1 MKIAIHLF
9 QMVLPWCVLPDWH
22 PGEEVEQD
30 SGARV
35 ERNFPETVAL
45 REGVPFH
52 PFPKYSQ

>member
-1 MKIAIHLF
+1 
-9 QMVLPWCVLPDWH
+9 MVLPWCVLPDWH

-52 PFPKYSQ
+52 SFPKYGHCLN